1 VEISGHRDD
10 SGFSGPQ
17 VRLGSALRALGGIL
31 PLPMNTGPIDCA
43 IPDKTALASP
53 RSRREW
59 FCELRFLGIVYVA
72 TVFVAS
78 LTIAAC
84 GPGCCFV
91 FYSIIAGVSGI
102 LMLRQFFLS
111 RSICLIILLLS
122 LFGMWHEKEVRDT
135 WGQRA
140 LRLQIQKLQQE
151 PERLQNK

>member
-1 VEISGHRDD
+1 MEVSGHRDD
-10 SGFSGPQ
+10 SGCPEPQ
-17 VRLGSALRALGGIL
+17 VRLGSAPGQPGRIRLMT
-31 PLPMNTGPIDCA
+31 MNTSPEDSVTS
-43 IPDKTALASP
+43 DKPVSASP

-59 FCELRFLGIVYVA
+59 FCEFRFLGLAYVA

-91 FYSIIAGVSGI
+91 FYSVIAGVSGM
-102 LMLRQFFLS
+102 LMLRRIFLS
-111 RSICLIILLLS
+111 RCLCLVVLLLS

-151 PERLQNK
+151 PEKIQNK